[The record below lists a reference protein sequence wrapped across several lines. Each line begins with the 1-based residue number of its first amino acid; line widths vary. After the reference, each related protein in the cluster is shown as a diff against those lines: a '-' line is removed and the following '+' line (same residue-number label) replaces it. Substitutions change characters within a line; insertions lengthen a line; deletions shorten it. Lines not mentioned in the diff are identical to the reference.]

1 MKVRSLLK
9 FTAFMLFASIS
20 PLPASSQS
28 VKYNGDIEVGV
39 VATRKYAT
47 AQIDLST
54 THGAYFTR
62 PRLFVGAG
70 GAIGW
75 NIDGEFWNKV
85 YPVYGDIRK
94 DFSINQLFSAF
105 IDAKLGYSFQGD
117 HSGMDGDCGI
127 DYGLYCYP
135 SAGLRFAIGQQNEI
149 YLKVGYTYQNATFSY
164 LSFADEHKFEGS
176 YQYNAGGFSASIG
189 FSF

>member
-1 MKVRSLLK
+1 MKSILLLK
-9 FTAFMLFASIS
+9 FSAFMLFVSGS
-20 PLPASSQS
+20 TLPAFSQS

-94 DFSINQLFSAF
+94 DFSINRLFSAF

-117 HSGMDGDCGI
+117 HSGMLGDCGI
-127 DYGLYCYP
+127 NYGLYCYP
-135 SAGLRFAIGQQNEI
+135 SAGLRFAIGQQYGI
-149 YLKVGYTYQNATFSY
+149 YLKLGYSYQNATQSY
-164 LSFADEHKFEGS
+164 LWYANEHKFEGS
-176 YQYNAGGFSASIG
+176 DRYNAGGFSASIG

>member
-1 MKVRSLLK
+1 MKARSLLK
-9 FTAFMLFASIS
+9 FTAFMLFVSGS
-20 PLPASSQS
+20 TLPVFSQS

-75 NIDGEFWNKV
+75 NIDGEFWNKE

-94 DFSINQLFSAF
+94 DFRINRLFTAF
-105 IDAKLGYSFQGD
+105 IDAKAGYSFQGD
-117 HSGMDGDCGI
+117 QTSIVCDCGI
-127 DYGLYCYP
+127 KYGFYCYP
-135 SAGLRFAIGQQNEI
+135 SAGLRFAIGQQYGI
-149 YLKVGYTYQNATFSY
+149 YLKLGYSYQNATHSY
-164 LSFADEHKFEGS
+164 LWYANEHKIEGS
-176 YQYNAGGFSASIG
+176 DRYNAGGFSASIG